1 MPEVKDVLRFLEL
14 VERNQPIHAYGLAL
28 VLGNPKY
35 VAVAWKWLHYF
46 EELGVVKK
54 VTDAGYKTGRKE
66 YKLTEKGEKLLEILR
81 MVWSDKRTLTVS
93 SFSRKRA

>member
-54 VTDAGYKTGRKE
+54 VNDAGYKTGRKE
-66 YKLTEKGEKLLEILR
+66 YKLTEKGVELLEILR
-81 MVWSDKRTLTVS
+81 TVWGDKRTLTVS

>member
-14 VERNQPIHAYGLAL
+14 VEKHQPIHAYGLAL

-46 EELGVVKK
+46 DELGVVEK
-54 VTDAGYKTGRKE
+54 VNDAGYKTGRKE
-66 YKLTEKGEKLLEILR
+66 YGLTRKGAELLGVLR
-81 MVWSDKRTLTVS
+81 KVWGDKRTLTVS